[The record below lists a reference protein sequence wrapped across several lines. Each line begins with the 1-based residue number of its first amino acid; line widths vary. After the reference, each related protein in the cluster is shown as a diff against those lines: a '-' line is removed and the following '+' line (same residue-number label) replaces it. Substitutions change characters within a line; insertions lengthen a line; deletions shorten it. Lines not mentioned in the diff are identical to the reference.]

1 MTFYFE
7 NFLRELLKNLKQKFR
22 AIEKQWN
29 KAVKFVKEGVQTLVV
44 RAERSLR
51 LSVARVKDSVRE
63 RIEQI
68 PLMID
73 DAFTVDSPQ
82 KAATMAEIYGE
93 ELSNALYETQ
103 LRIDGLQHSIIRAAA
118 PLAQAVLPIV
128 NTAVKALTVLS
139 NTVGKIL
146 AAFVEGSLGIKLYE
160 SSLKSAAQTTASVSR
175 YLAGFDQIQRIGS
188 SGSGLAGVLIP
199 ETNQV
204 IPGWQALADK
214 IIELAEPLKKID
226 LSPAVEGVRKA
237 LKALEPVL
245 DAVLEAAQWAWQNL
259 LVPVATWA
267 AENVLPAFLEVLTT
281 ALQTLGQIIEQ
292 IRPVL
297 SWLWENFFQKLAQW
311 YGERIIANIQAM
323 GEKFQSIGET
333 IGKYMPI
340 VQGIIEKIDALLGL
354 GKGLQ
359 SDASL
364 WQSILNVLLP
374 AMDTLNLTMS
384 LLPGPI
390 GAVMGILSAFFQL
403 LNNISGG
410 FDGLGASAQG
420 AVGIIQEVL
429 GGLLGFTQTNVM
441 APAEDGTKKFLN
453 KVIGYF
459 EGSIRGISSAYNQMF
474 AGMGENLENI
484 ETVAPSVGSIG
495 RRLKQLQMPS
505 IPRLAQGAVLPAN
518 KPFLAVVGDQT
529 HGTNVE
535 APLSTIQQA
544 LDLTLHDRLEGMM
557 AGFNAVTDRQEQIL
571 EAILGLD
578 VSDGALAGAVKRYE
592 RRMAYATGGL

>member
-7 NFLRELLKNLKQKFR
+7 NFLRELLTNLKQKFR

-82 KAATMAEIYGE
+82 KAAKMAEIYGE
-93 ELSNALYETQ
+93 ELSTALYETQ
-103 LRIDGLQHSIIRAAA
+103 LRIDGLQNAIIRAAA

-160 SSLKSAAQTTASVSR
+160 SSLKSAVETTASASR

-188 SGSGLAGVLIP
+188 SGSGLAGMLIP
-199 ETNQV
+199 ESNQV

-340 VQGIIEKIDALLGL
+340 VQGIIEKIDTLLGL

-364 WQSILNVLLP
+364 WQSILNVLAP

-410 FDGLGASAQG
+410 FDGLGASAQE

-429 GGLLGFTQTNVM
+429 GDLLGFTQTNVM

-459 EGSIRGISSAYNQMF
+459 ESSIRGISSAYNQMF

-495 RRLKQLQMPS
+495 RRLKQMQMPA

-535 APLSTIQQA
+535 APLRTIQQA
-544 LDLTLHDRLEGMM
+544 LDLTLQDRLEGMM

-592 RRMAYATGGL
+592 RRMAYATGGV